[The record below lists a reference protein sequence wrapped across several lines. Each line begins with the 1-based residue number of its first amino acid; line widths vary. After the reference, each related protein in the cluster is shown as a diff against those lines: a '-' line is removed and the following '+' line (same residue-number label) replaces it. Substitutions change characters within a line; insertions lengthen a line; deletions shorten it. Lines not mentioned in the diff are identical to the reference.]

1 MSALSHNSH
10 ERDQN
15 LLFDEGPHKY
25 TVLTDL
31 ASTYTSVTTWVH
43 HHFTP
48 FDALTVAKRI
58 TASKKVR
65 PDGLHLLSAEEI
77 VDFWSKK
84 GEFAAKLG
92 TALHLAIEQ
101 FYTIDAAEEVDPSLL
116 VGNEVEWA
124 AFQRFHEEHVIKG
137 GLKPYRSEWMI
148 YLEDSPTVKLAGS
161 IDMVFRR
168 ERDGAFFIYD
178 WKRIKEL
185 KKVNAFN
192 VFAKTPALSHLPD
205 TNYWH
210 YALQLNTYKTILE
223 AKYGLTVA
231 GLSLVCFIGD
241 KYSVVP
247 LPDLTADIKELLFL
261 IE

>member
-1 MSALSHNSH
+1 MFTSLLSCNAH

-31 ASTYTSVTTWVH
+31 GSAYTSVTTWVH
-43 HHFTP
+43 QHFTP

-58 TASKKVR
+58 KASKKVR
-65 PDGLHLLSAEEI
+65 PDNLHLLSVEEI

-101 FYTIDAAEEVDPSLL
+101 FYTSGAEGVDPALL
-116 VGNEVEWA
+116 IGNLSEWA
-124 AFQRFHEEHVIKG
+124 AFLHFHQEHVLKK

-148 YLEDSPTVKLAGS
+148 YLEDAATVKLAGS
-161 IDMVFRR
+161 IDMVFER
-168 ERDGAFFIYD
+168 ENDGALFIYD

-192 VFAKTPALSHLPD
+192 VFAVTPALSHLPD

-210 YALQLNTYKTILE
+210 YALQLNTYKVILE
-223 AKYGLTVA
+223 AKYGKTVA
-231 GLSLVCFIGD
+231 GLSLVCFTGD
-241 KYSVVP
+241 KFSVVP
-247 LPDLTADIKELLFL
+247 LPDLTADIKDLLF
-261 IE
+261 

>member
-1 MSALSHNSH
+1 MSALLHNAH

-43 HHFTP
+43 QHFTP

-58 TASKKVR
+58 KASKKVR
-65 PDGLHLLSAEEI
+65 PDNLHLLSAEEI

-84 GEFAAKLG
+84 GECAAKLG

-101 FYTIDAAEEVDPSLL
+101 FYTSVAAEEVDPTLL

-148 YLEDSPTVKLAGS
+148 YLEDSPAVKLAGS

-168 ERDGAFFIYD
+168 EADGLIFIYD

-247 LPDLTADIKELLFL
+247 LPDLTADIKELLF
-261 IE
+261 